1 MTAHISFT
9 SSPLVAFIDPNMIEP
24 SGLIPSAL
32 QFLRGLRTAPIAPGD
47 VIHATDE
54 DGEIYS
60 AVIERV
66 ERGLLY
72 LRVTPLSSN
81 QSIQTFAFTPI
92 LAMPTPDQ
100 DARTF
105 VHIEPNP
112 WVLIP

>member
-1 MTAHISFT
+1 MTAHISLT

-24 SGLIPSAL
+24 NGLIPSAM
-32 QFLRGLRTAPIAPGD
+32 QFLRGLRIAPIAPGD

-54 DGEIYS
+54 DGEMYS

-66 ERGLLY
+66 ERGLIY
-72 LRVTPLSSN
+72 LRVTPLSRK
-81 QSIQTFAFTPI
+81 QSIQTYAFTPI

-100 DARTF
+100 DARRS

-112 WVLIP
+112 WVLVP